1 MIRWLLN
8 LYVSSVCN
16 KKVIGDTP
24 PSLLGLKN
32 VCVTIFRTD
41 VVENFLLM
49 AKTKDIT
56 WNVSLS
62 DVSQVYYKETEML
75 VKMVLTNIYKKV
87 PGFLFIEIL
96 GFEEGSVKV
105 LFRIHL
111 RKVGMKITKQSLE
124 EQLKQKPEGN
134 QLDFEV
140 S

>member
-1 MIRWLLN
+1 MR
-8 LYVSSVCN
+8 
-16 KKVIGDTP
+16 
-24 PSLLGLKN
+24 
-32 VCVTIFRTD
+32 VTVFRTD

-62 DVSQVYYKETEML
+62 DVSQAYYKETEML
-75 VKMVLTNIYKKV
+75 VKMELTNIYKKV

-96 GFEEGSVKV
+96 RFEEGSVKV
-105 LFRIHL
+105 LFRIQL

-124 EQLKQKPEGN
+124 EQLKQKTEGN
-134 QLDFEV
+134 QLHFEV